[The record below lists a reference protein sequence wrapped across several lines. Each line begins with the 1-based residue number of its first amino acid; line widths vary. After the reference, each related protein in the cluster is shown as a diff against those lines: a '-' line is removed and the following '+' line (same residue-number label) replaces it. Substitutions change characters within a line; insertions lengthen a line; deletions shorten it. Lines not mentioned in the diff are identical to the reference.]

1 MGLEEYVIQCIY
13 LYLVIIKRLSINVQY
28 IDEYILSNIISSN
41 EQLKV
46 YFLLI

>member
-28 IDEYILSNIISSN
+28 MDEYILSNIISSN